1 MSGINK
7 RHVYLYIL
15 ICVLLVFT
23 FFLNVCTGSK
33 GVSAGDALSILFTHN
48 KDSVDGTVIWDI
60 RLPRTVAAFFLG
72 GALSL
77 SGYALQAF
85 FANPIA
91 GPFVLGIS
99 SGAKLMVA
107 LLMVAAS
114 LNGFYLNSG
123 LLIVAAFAGALIVT
137 RIVILLSGR
146 VKSMSVLIVC
156 GVMVGYICS
165 AVTELAISFADDTN
179 IVNLHSWT
187 MGSFSAVSWSNVA
200 ALTPVVCAG
209 FILLFF
215 MSKGIEAY
223 LYGEQ
228 YAMSLGMNVT
238 LFRKLLIIVSSMLS
252 ATVTA
257 FVGPVSFVGIAVPH
271 MARVLFKT
279 SKPKVLITASF
290 LMGAWFCMLCDLVAR
305 RLFAPSELS
314 ISTIT
319 AVFGAPVVISMLLK
333 REKRQI

>member
-1 MSGINK
+1 MKK
-7 RHVYLYIL
+7 RHIILYIL
-15 ICVLLVFT
+15 ISFLLIAT
-23 FFLNVCTGSK
+23 FILNICIGSK
-33 GVSAGDALSILFTHN
+33 GIGLRETLEVILTH
-48 KDSVDGTVIWDI
+48 DTASVNGTVIWDI
-60 RLPRTVAAFFLG
+60 RLPRVVAALLLG

-77 SGYALQAF
+77 SGYALQSF

-107 LLMVAAS
+107 LLMVAAT
-114 LNGFYLNSG
+114 LNGFMLNSVM
-123 LLIVAAFAGALIVT
+123 LIAAAFVGSLIVT
-137 RIVILLSGR
+137 RIVIALSGR

-187 MGSFSAVSWSNVA
+187 MGSFSSISWSNV
-200 ALTPVVCAG
+200 LVMTPVVIAG
-209 FILLFF
+209 SVMIFF

-228 YAMSLGMNVT
+228 YAMSVGMDVK
-238 LFRKLLIIVSSMLS
+238 LFRKLLIVVSSLFS

-279 SKPKVLITASF
+279 SKPKVLISASF
-290 LMGAWFCMLCDLVAR
+290 LMGAWFCMFCDLMAR

-333 REKRQI
+333 KEKRQV